1 MKQSQIAVLK
11 IGLMKSGVAGTSRL
25 DDRKV
30 LDLALS
36 YGLISER
43 DHVTAIAEQPTVEPA
58 TATPRARRAPV
69 TLEQPTVETTPTPT
83 ATPAKDPQTL
93 TTAHATD
100 EQAALLAKLMQTL
113 QPTSAPLDE
122 ARIIELINEHSPVK
136 RVHVALNEQP
146 AKPVEGITHYAFEE
160 ILAYMSCGLQLYLYG
175 RSGAGKSHTAGQVAE
190 ALELEFFAQG
200 SILAKFE
207 ALGSLTATG
216 YNPSVIRNWLDSD
229 GGLLCIDEI
238 DASDPRALVT
248 IMSIFDNDGQIT
260 FPDGVTCKRDP
271 AKHFLIVTANT
282 AGNGASAAYNGRM
295 RLDGAIKARFV
306 YVEHDYDEQIENSFA
321 PQKTVDWLRR
331 YRESVAKLGMEG
343 SQVTPRHIKMAGLV
357 AANKNIDRD
366 QQRTMIENI
375 AKQALTSTQHEAVLG
390 GMK

>member
-1 MKQSQIAVLK
+1 MTTSSPKMAALK
-11 IGLMKSGVAGTSRL
+11 LALMKKGVSGTARLTEDKIISLAVEHDIITQDDAATFSTS
-25 DDRKV
+25 
-30 LDLALS
+30 
-36 YGLISER
+36 
-43 DHVTAIAEQPTVEPA
+43 A
-58 TATPRARRAPV
+58 TSATPEEMPPRRQRKAPV
-69 TLEQPTVETTPTPT
+69 TLEHQPTEPTPMT
-83 ATPAKDPQTL
+83 SAP
-93 TTAHATD
+93 TTQ
-100 EQAALLAKLMQTL
+100 QADLVAQLLATMTPQ
-113 QPTSAPLDE
+113 SAPLDE
-122 ARIIELINEHSPVK
+122 KRIVELINEHSPVK
-136 RVHVALNEQP
+136 RVAVSFNN
-146 AKPVEGITHYAFEE
+146 KPEKEIEGITHKSFEE

-175 RSGAGKSHTAGQVAE
+175 RSGAGKSHTAGQVAN
-190 ALELEFFAQG
+190 ALDLEFFAQG

-216 YNPSVIRNWLDSD
+216 YNPSTIRNWLDSD

-282 AGNGASAAYNGRM
+282 AGNGASASYNGRM

-306 YVEHDYDEQIENSFA
+306 YVEHDYDSAIEDTFA
-321 PQKTVDWLRR
+321 PAQTVSWLRR
-331 YRESVAKLGMEG
+331 YRDSVTKLGLEG

-357 AANKNIDRD
+357 AANKNIDKHA
-366 QQRTMIENI
+366 TEKMIHNI
-375 AKQALTSTQHEAVLG
+375 ARQSLTTEQHDAVVR